1 MLVGRSGGKVG
12 GGGKDVYSVPATPD
26 TIYYRGG
33 SLAGDPLERTKIKN
47 VQGMTWDEVMKEAK
61 ELYQLRVKNIR
72 KQRRGTGNQL
82 SSEDLD
88 WIADGVIQDI
98 RNATYET
105 NLGEAS
111 GIWRGK
117 PVTPRLDRET
127 PPLRSYDD
135 LRKVVAEK
143 RKRGLADE
151 DIPELQ
157 ILKQEPGKS
166 PDIDR
171 RIVLT
176 GDEIKHFDKLGI
188 TPSDQVWKE
197 GTQIYFRKPNGDIL
211 PVPDAYLEHL
221 GYDISKIPQLR
232 GMEVK
237 KAPTLENFTGK
248 SPDIDR
254 KMALVDKA
262 RKGKGLDEIDEAISK
277 ARWEAA
283 KSKRPMYNPEGW
295 RTPPG
300 AMQEWAKEEE
310 YWTAIEKLMRQN
322 PGMSVEKAK
331 HQLMVESLEKLPIDL
346 ERKSV
351 LATEAELAD
360 AGFLPNEIKS
370 ILKNPEA
377 PAHKAAKGGQIFE
390 GGELVPVDEK
400 LLATRTN
407 RALGD
412 KKTVQGYI
420 DALQDWKAKNPNKE
434 IPSATLDD
442 LLGFGDN
449 RGGNID
455 EVIRRWQNK
464 LKDLDY
470 TIARTQRQHELWKG
484 SSKATPED
492 VRAKDFFDRTWFEEH
507 PDLGVEMQLQKKIT
521 EGEHGWRYNKMY
533 LTGKT
538 KSHAGVDYVEVFI
551 PWTEK
556 DIAKRKAAHK
566 VKSLDPGDLGS
577 REWVP
582 KHVLEP
588 TGKRMVEQ
596 KVIEK
601 PYYDYELKLQGS
613 KLVDHIGVDEFGVP
627 MRYSG
632 YGGSRILQLAKD
644 KASWEDML
652 QNPSKYGIEYIKK
665 LE

>member
-1 MLVGRSGGKVG
+1 LDILDRRTVLKETPANQITKVADIDTTVREVEEPLEAAIRGWLTGTSKEMPRPTNIYRGVLEGSQIGVEGDIVHGTPWPSVGRSGGKVG

-157 ILKQEPGKS
+157 ILKQEP
-166 PDIDR
+166 
-171 RIVLT
+171 
-176 GDEIKHFDKLGI
+176 
-188 TPSDQVWKE
+188 
-197 GTQIYFRKPNGDIL
+197 
-211 PVPDAYLEHL
+211 
-221 GYDISKIPQLR
+221 
-232 GMEVK
+232 
-237 KAPTLENFTGK
+237 GK